1 MNARALSDCLAALS
15 SGVAIVD
22 PESREVLFENEPFR
36 RWFANGAGEPD
47 RDRPMP
53 LAGRLPALDEA
64 AMQRARSGKPSVVET
79 EIRNGRRILK
89 IAVDVR
95 TGTVEDRKVL
105 IVEARDITKQ
115 REAEHMLDSYSRMAE
130 RNARD
135 LRREKERAEKV
146 LLSVMPRAVYEEI
159 KDFGTITPQRFD
171 AASVLMLDFVGFTEM
186 AASREPSALLAEL
199 NDIFSAFDR
208 IVELFGC
215 ERIKTIGDGYL
226 AVSGLPEET
235 PEHAANVAKAALRM
249 RRYLER
255 RNLAHHQAW
264 LCRIGIATGPLIG
277 ALIGMQKYVYDVF
290 GQAVSLATRLEG
302 ICAPMEIVT
311 CEATREALG
320 DEFATT
326 TRGEIEL
333 KGFGRVPVFTLDG
346 EERPHA

>member
-1 MNARALSDCLAALS
+1 MNAQALSDCLAALS
-15 SGVAIVD
+15 SGVAVVD
-22 PESREVLFENEPFR
+22 PESLEILFENEPFR
-36 RWFANGAGEPD
+36 RWFANGATEADGGEP
-47 RDRPMP
+47 
-53 LAGRLPALDEA
+53 LALDRRIA
-64 AMQRARSGKPSVVET
+64 AVDHAAIQRSRGGKPTVIET

-89 IAVDVR
+89 VAIEIR
-95 TGTVEDRKVL
+95 SGTVEGREVL
-105 IVEARDITKQ
+105 IVETRDITKQ
-115 REAEHMLDSYSRMAE
+115 KEAEHMLDSYSRMAE

-159 KDFGTITPQRFD
+159 KDYGTITPQRFD
-171 AASVLMLDFVGFTEM
+171 SASVLMLDFVGFTEM

-235 PEHAANVAKAALRM
+235 PDHAANVAKAALRM

-302 ICAPMEIVT
+302 ICAPMEVVT
-311 CEATREALG
+311 CRATREALG
-320 DEFATT
+320 DEFTATS
-326 TRGEIEL
+326 RGEIEL
-333 KGFGRVPVFTLDG
+333 KGFGQVPVFTLDG
-346 EERPHA
+346 EVRPHA